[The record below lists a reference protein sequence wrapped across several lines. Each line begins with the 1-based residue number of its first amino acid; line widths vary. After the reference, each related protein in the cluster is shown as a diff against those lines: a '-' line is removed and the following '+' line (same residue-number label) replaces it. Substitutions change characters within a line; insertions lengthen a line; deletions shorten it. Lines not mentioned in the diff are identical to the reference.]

1 MKKLLFILTLLFIWS
16 AAISLAQEKATI
28 SVYRVFAKPG
38 KDDALKKAIAAH
50 AQKFHTGKWKWR
62 VFSVLSGA
70 DEGAYQILEGPNSWT
85 ELEGR
90 NDISEEH
97 MRDYDANVTPLV
109 EKTTP
114 AIYLRYQIELS
125 SDSLAGPAK
134 KTLIRRLYVKPGKGE
149 SIENYASVWK
159 KVYEK
164 LGVRVAAYWTFFS
177 GEAAFILAYRLP
189 NGFVD
194 LEQPMGKRMR
204 ETFNEIAGNGA
215 YDRYAEDLGSLVTK
229 IDNEMIEYKPELS
242 SK

>member
-38 KDDALKKAIAAH
+38 KDEALKKAIAAH

-62 VFSVLSGA
+62 VFSVLSGV
-70 DEGAYQILEGPNSWT
+70 DEGAYQILKGPNSWT

-114 AIYLRYQIELS
+114 ALYLTYERDVS
-125 SDSLAGPAK
+125 SDSVSGPSK
-134 KTLIRRLYVKPGKGE
+134 KTLIRRLYVKPGKGA
-149 SIENYASVWK
+149 SVENYASIWK

-164 LGVRVAAYWTFFS
+164 LGVPVAAYWTFFS
-177 GEAAFILAYRLP
+177 GEPEFILAYRLP
-189 NGFVD
+189 NGFID
-194 LEQPMGKRMR
+194 LEQPMGKRIR